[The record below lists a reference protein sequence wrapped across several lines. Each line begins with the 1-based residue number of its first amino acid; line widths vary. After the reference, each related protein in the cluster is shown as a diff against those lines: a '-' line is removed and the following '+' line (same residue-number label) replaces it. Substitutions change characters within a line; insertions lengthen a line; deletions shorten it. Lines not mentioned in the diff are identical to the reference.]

1 MDDIKPD
8 GINLAKLGDGG
19 NVMTDGCNGARKF
32 NRMMVNTIRRKA
44 EETPLLTESLVEE
57 SIGDVVVES
66 IAGAVANASTCLEEE
81 TSVASEA
88 NGSDDEG
95 GSKADAVSV
104 ASDSSSVLSDDA
116 IAIPDAALAMESYCH
131 HHIRNVWWGA
141 LIKETSKILRSTL
154 AGSLEDID
162 ARLRV
167 SPNMKNILHSLDKCF
182 SLPAN
187 YPKGNGTEFK
197 YWAKCYH
204 PGAPLYPVQRST
216 GSRNDMVLEG
226 AVAAYINAW
235 LYKEFLDEALSATD
249 ADNILQ
255 ENLFIILSSV
265 EMTALSRLLSILHF
279 SINVPMR
286 WLAGKT
292 VTLSDHNWSMRKMS
306 TAIDR
311 LHDALVEIEMDG
323 EKILDEEYMMS
334 IFKPLKLTPLDEFMK
349 CIFEEKKI
357 PTTSNEKSSSRKDV
371 EALGRYIYQEL
382 FKPTREE
389 NIATT
394 EYIKS
399 IGADV
404 ASCLLVEMR
413 HPSKL
418 TSEHLSSEDGRL
430 SWLNTTTAEHEA
442 SKGKEATNDNSESP
456 FGRLTAQL
464 EIFSTIGINHASA
477 LALARYNKDFYR
489 SEVELSKRQNR
500 KDRKDIATG
509 ENGHFL
515 NLDLPMNQSL
525 LQTALE
531 LSSEVQQTERNALEK
546 QQERKQEKKASLF
559 KGRLKSATRV
569 YVDKLYYRDML
580 DSDACWKTCAKVDME
595 LKKIKSDTRKRE
607 ALKDQIKMR
616 SLGLG
621 WNDCHHAWSKG
632 GTPYS
637 SAVLATH
644 LKQNITKKHKTR
656 KIPKKPPIDYPTR
669 KELPVLGTLSPDIIR
684 LDAVRAAKEIDL
696 IKSAEKLMKELEEKG
711 LGDRV
716 ADMQQKLAP
725 KFDASIVGKRIEVL
739 SKYWDENNE
748 PIYVWAKG
756 EVTAIPQPKKKASG
770 SKSKGNA
777 TTTVNN
783 VAIITWDEEYLERD
797 ENGNL
802 GPAMTKQKLI
812 PSKWNKHSTGAWRF
826 VVGDKKKSN

>member
-1 MDDIKPD
+1 
-8 GINLAKLGDGG
+8 
-19 NVMTDGCNGARKF
+19 
-32 NRMMVNTIRRKA
+32 
-44 EETPLLTESLVEE
+44 
-57 SIGDVVVES
+57 
-66 IAGAVANASTCLEEE
+66 
-81 TSVASEA
+81 
-88 NGSDDEG
+88 
-95 GSKADAVSV
+95 
-104 ASDSSSVLSDDA
+104 
-116 IAIPDAALAMESYCH
+116 
-131 HHIRNVWWGA
+131 
-141 LIKETSKILRSTL
+141 
-154 AGSLEDID
+154 
-162 ARLRV
+162 
-167 SPNMKNILHSLDKCF
+167 
-182 SLPAN
+182 
-187 YPKGNGTEFK
+187 
-197 YWAKCYH
+197 
-204 PGAPLYPVQRST
+204 
-216 GSRNDMVLEG
+216 
-226 AVAAYINAW
+226 
-235 LYKEFLDEALSATD
+235 
-249 ADNILQ
+249 
-255 ENLFIILSSV
+255 
-265 EMTALSRLLSILHF
+265 
-279 SINVPMR
+279 
-286 WLAGKT
+286 
-292 VTLSDHNWSMRKMS
+292 
-306 TAIDR
+306 
-311 LHDALVEIEMDG
+311 
-323 EKILDEEYMMS
+323 
-334 IFKPLKLTPLDEFMK
+334 
-349 CIFEEKKI
+349 
-357 PTTSNEKSSSRKDV
+357 
-371 EALGRYIYQEL
+371 
-382 FKPTREE
+382 
-389 NIATT
+389 
-394 EYIKS
+394 
-399 IGADV
+399 
-404 ASCLLVEMR
+404 MR

-500 KDRKDIATG
+500 KDGKDIATG

-644 LKQNITKKHKTR
+644 LKQNIIKKHKTR

-716 ADMQQKLAP
+716 ADMQQKSAP